1 MGGNRSGDNWRV
13 IQRVAERVG
22 FEPTYPLMRGNSIS
36 SRARYDRFGT
46 SPIGKPIRVIKI
58 DNSPV
63 GLGQGAIRSESQF
76 MPPLTLSEA
85 VENSIRVN
93 SWNSW
98 RF

>member
-46 SPIGKPIRVIKI
+46 SPIGKPTRVIKI

-63 GLGQGAIRSESQF
+63 GLGQGAIRSESQL

-93 SWNSW
+93 SW